1 MELNSVPLVAKITMK
16 KNTVVTTECLSKGD
30 NIVQDDV
37 RKQEYN
43 MIVLPTDLT
52 TGDYIDVRVMFPN
65 GQDYIAIAKKEVE
78 IPVIDGAESTDT
90 IWLKL
95 SEDEILHMSCAI
107 VDSAQVKGAKIYA
120 TKYTEA
126 GMQNAATPTYPINES
141 TSQLLQRDP
150 NVVEKAMNAIR
161 TRYSNGNSAE
171 LRNNYINSAISN
183 QGDQAQSNLE
193 SSLEESITN
202 SKNSRKQYLQSLNGS
217 GNQ

>member
-1 MELNSVPLVAKITMK
+1 MK
-16 KNTVVTTECLSKGD
+16 KNTVVTTELLNKGD

-43 MIVLPTDLT
+43 MLVLPTDLT
-52 TGDYIDVRVMFPN
+52 TGDYIDIRVMFPN
-65 GQDYIAIAKKEVE
+65 GQDYIAVAKKEVE
-78 IPVIDGAESTDT
+78 IPTIDGVESTDT
-90 IWLKL
+90 IWINL

-141 TSQLLQRDP
+141 TSQLLQSDP
-150 NVVEKAMNAIR
+150 NVVEKAMSEIR
-161 TRYSNGNSAE
+161 TRYSNGNSAQ

-193 SSLEESITN
+193 SSIQESITN
-202 SKNSRKQYLQSLNGS
+202 SKNSRKQYLDSLS
-217 GNQ
+217 GKTEQ